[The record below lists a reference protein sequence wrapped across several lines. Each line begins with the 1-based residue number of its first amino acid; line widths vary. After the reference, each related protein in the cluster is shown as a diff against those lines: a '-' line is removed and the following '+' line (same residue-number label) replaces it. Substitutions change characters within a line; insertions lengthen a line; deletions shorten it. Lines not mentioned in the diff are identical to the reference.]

1 MSLADDIMG
10 VAASAAALANDP
22 NPANRTAAL
31 EMIAVILGDLAAR
44 VSSLEG
50 TNVPPHWRR
59 QDWDGQPFANIRP
72 LRRNDA

>member
-1 MSLADDIMG
+1 MSLAEDILG

-22 NPANRTAAL
+22 HPANRTAAL

-44 VSSLEG
+44 ASSLEG

-59 QDWDGQPFANIRP
+59 QDWDGQPQGNIRP
-72 LRRNDA
+72 LRRGDA